1 MSGTQTDRTTL
12 VDGLPPRLR
21 SPEFWSRTL
30 SELMD
35 VLACLAVYLS
45 NEVQPWPFYA
55 AMGLVAVRWIFRIR
69 LRNFWMATGY
79 LLLLFLGTQLFS
91 RLDMHPII
99 AAAHVAPIALAMM
112 GLARG
117 FEDLWG
123 WRMGL
128 GFIGLIVA
136 SALTPDFS
144 VMILIIGFI
153 VAGSIALSCRF
164 LNQEFV
170 RRGVIGT
177 LPVGF
182 IRSSLYQTGT
192 LFIAALIIFPLIPRV
207 QGRGGGFGT
216 EGSRTGYTEEVNLN
230 EWSRVSNRGSSAIAL
245 RIYGTDGKD
254 PADLIPAGLL
264 RSRVLSILAD
274 NRWDAA
280 PVRLDTKLLA
290 NTSPTRIERLTIARE
305 MTGPAFLP
313 VPYGAREVAIEL
325 YGYRFRSEKTSFGE
339 WREARSR
346 NQRFNYIATFEHL
359 PVLRPQDPPGPT
371 ELAVPANFQTER
383 MRELAKRLFTGKKTV
398 ESKIA
403 AVQGYYAREGFRAV
417 YAEDEPEAAQV
428 GESIGKKASDPE
440 LPPIERFLFVEKSGH
455 CELYASAM
463 AILLRMGGVPSRL
476 IAGFRISRDS
486 IGDVLTVRQSDAHAW
501 VEAYVPGSGWL
512 ANDPTPK
519 ILRTIAVT
527 DWLRDSYD
535 WASAKW
541 TQYILNY
548 GEGESTI
555 RDRWN
560 SLKKIGS
567 QIASGK
573 NPFKAGDTET
583 NIYLFGVLFVMGASL
598 FSFFAIFVMRKA
610 IRRGPVE
617 FQLDRIRRDL
627 VSERA
632 KIEKIRRKIA
642 LDAPSPERF
651 EVFAATEN
659 WLSQYEAL
667 RFGPSLD
674 KDALTDQARTLRA
687 ARAELE
693 ANARRVA

>member
-1 MSGTQTDRTTL
+1 MSGTQTDRTYL

-21 SPEFWSRTL
+21 SPDFWSRAL

-45 NEVQPWPFYA
+45 NEVQPWPFYVA
-55 AMGLVAVRWIFRIR
+55 IAFAAVRWIFRVR

-79 LLLLFLGTQLFS
+79 LLLIFLGTQLFS
-91 RLDMHPII
+91 RLEMHPII
-99 AAAHVAPIALAMM
+99 AAAHIAPIALAMM
-112 GLARG
+112 GMARG

-136 SALTPDFS
+136 SALSPDFS

-192 LFIAALIIFPLIPRV
+192 LFLAALIIFPLIPRV

-216 EGSRTGYTEEVNLN
+216 DGSRTGYTEEVNLN
-230 EWSRVSNRGSSAIAL
+230 EWSRVSNRGSSATAL

-254 PADLIPAGLL
+254 PADLIAAGLL
-264 RSRVLSILAD
+264 RSRVLSILVD
-274 NRWDAA
+274 NRWDPA
-280 PVRLDTKLLA
+280 PVRIDTKHIP
-290 NTSPTRIERLTIARE
+290 NTSPSKPERLTIVRE
-305 MTGPAFLP
+305 MIGPAFLP

-346 NQRFNYIATFEHL
+346 NQRFNYAVTFDHL
-359 PVLRPQDPPGPT
+359 PTLRPQDPPGPT

-383 MRELAKRLFTGKKTV
+383 MRELAKRLFAGKKTV

-403 AVQGYYAREGFRAV
+403 AIQGYFSREGFRAV
-417 YAEDEPEAAQV
+417 YAEDEPESGQV
-428 GESIGKKASDPE
+428 RKNGADASEDLQ

-455 CELYASAM
+455 CELFASSM
-463 AILLRMGGVPSRL
+463 AILLRLGGVPSRL
-476 IAGFRISRDS
+476 IAGFRVSRDS

-519 ILRTIAVT
+519 IFRSMAVT

-548 GEGESTI
+548 GEGENTI

-567 QIASGK
+567 QVASGK
-573 NPFKAGDTET
+573 NPFKTGDTET
-583 NIYLFGVLFVMGASL
+583 NIYLFGVLFVMGASI
-598 FSFFAIFVMRKA
+598 FSFFAIFVMRKV
-610 IRRGPVE
+610 IRRRPNE
-617 FQLDRIRRDL
+617 FQLDRVRRDL
-627 VSERA
+627 VAERA
-632 KIEKIRRKIA
+632 KIERIRRKIA

-651 EVFAATEN
+651 EVFAATER
-659 WLSQYEAL
+659 WLAQYEAL
-667 RFGPSLD
+667 RFGPSRD
-674 KDALTDQARTLRA
+674 KGSLADQARALRS
-687 ARAELE
+687 ARSELE
-693 ANARRVA
+693 ANARRVV